1 MLPVPSAA
9 QAPDADALVA
19 LPIVG
24 AVLGALAGCAGWAAS
39 AVLPHAPAAAVAL
52 AALVGLSGAL
62 HLDGFLD
69 GCDAFLAPVPA
80 ERRHAILKDPRCG
93 SFALAGLLVAGSLW
107 FATLATIPASRYPA
121 VLAFSGALARLAA
134 VANAAVLP
142 AARPEGLAAPA
153 LARRTPVVPLVAE
166 ALVLALAALWIAPF
180 AWVLVPLAAI
190 VALALGRWI
199 ARLLGGGL
207 VGDAYGFI
215 IIVVEIVVLV
225 GVCGLLDSPAA
236 GGSPGGG

>member
-1 MLPVPSAA
+1 VLPVPGAG

-24 AVLGALAGCAGWAAS
+24 AVLGALAGCAGWAAA

-69 GCDAFLAPVPA
+69 GCDAFFAPVSS

-93 SFALAGLLVAGSLW
+93 SFALAGLLVAGCLL
-107 FATLATIPASRYPA
+107 FATLGAIPANRYPA

-134 VANAAVLP
+134 VANAALLP

-153 LARRTPVVPLVAE
+153 LARRTPAAPLVAE
-166 ALVLALAALWIAPF
+166 ALVLALAAVWLAPF
-180 AWVLVPLAAI
+180 AWVLVPVAALLA
-190 VALALGRWI
+190 LGLGRWI

-215 IIVVEIVVLV
+215 IIVVEIAVLA
-225 GVCGLLDSPAA
+225 GVCGLLDGSVA